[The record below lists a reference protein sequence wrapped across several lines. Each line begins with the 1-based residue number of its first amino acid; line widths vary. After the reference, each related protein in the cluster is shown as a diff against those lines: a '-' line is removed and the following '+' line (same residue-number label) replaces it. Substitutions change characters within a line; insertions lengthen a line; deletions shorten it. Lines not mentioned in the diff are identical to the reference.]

1 MNTFEQASDKL
12 NKGHMGGENVIEWL
26 NNMERATLSFSQ
38 GRYVSK
44 VRKLAEEHPDEVQ
57 IVADYG
63 NEIVAHIPSKW
74 IKVAP
79 PRKVSDEQ
87 KAAAAE
93 RFKQMWKEKA
103 DAQ

>member
-1 MNTFEQASDKL
+1 
-12 NKGHMGGENVIEWL
+12 MGGENVIEWL

-103 DAQ
+103 DVQ